1 MCEEGFQMKGSEVLS
16 QGSDG
21 KVEKREMGQERI
33 WRWSY
38 LTCRLFTCFPEEEAR
53 IQPHSVVSNLVTR
66 GGEQGQV
73 WKGRF

>member
-33 WRWSY
+33 
-38 LTCRLFTCFPEEEAR
+38 
-53 IQPHSVVSNLVTR
+53 
-66 GGEQGQV
+66 
-73 WKGRF
+73 